1 VNGRDGLSGV
11 DWIAKHSDALQV
23 IAAGTAAVVWIVYLQ
38 LLLMTV
44 LRQRR
49 PLILIGTGAGVG
61 LESRCFVSNLSFE
74 PLYVMDLT
82 LTLSTA
88 HGERTAFIT
97 DRWEMDRQDLTNPGE
112 ATNKGPLKSGEFF
125 DIGSFENLVDR
136 ARRAL
141 DEAIDPGEI
150 DGFELVVIAT
160 TAASPAIVAASR
172 GFVIHRTRQERRLV
186 PKTVGTWQ
194 IRSLLARRRIKRTLQ
209 DRLDEGADAAVR
221 PSPPAPAPLAN
232 KAGAHRL
239 R

>member
-1 VNGRDGLSGV
+1 
-11 DWIAKHSDALQV
+11 
-23 IAAGTAAVVWIVYLQ
+23 VWIVYLQ

-61 LESRCFVSNLSFE
+61 LESRCFISNLSFE

-82 LTLSTA
+82 LTIAASQ
-88 HGERTAFIT
+88 GERIAFIT
-97 DRWEMDRQDLTNPGE
+97 DRWEMGRDELTNPRE

-125 DIGSFENLVDR
+125 DVGSFDNLLNR

-141 DEAIDPGEI
+141 DETIDPSGVRR
-150 DGFELVVIAT
+150 FELMVIAT

-172 GFVIHRTRQERRLV
+172 GFILHAGSAEPRLV
-186 PKTVGTWQ
+186 PATVGTFQ

-209 DRLDEGADAAVR
+209 ARLDTGAEAANAQG
-221 PSPPAPAPLAN
+221 PSGPL
-232 KAGAHRL
+232 GRL
-239 R
+239 PQQGPGFGG